1 MKKLLKSLL
10 LMLLFLVVI
19 LFASFG
25 YAYTQFQPVNSSQNQ
40 KATFVIP
47 HGQSISVIGQRL
59 QDQGLIKNALAF
71 RFIVWQ
77 HKLGDKVQA
86 GSFMLS
92 PSMSVD
98 EVAQQLTTGTN
109 DVWVTVLEGWRTEE
123 IADMLDEQNLANF
136 DRQQFL
142 DLAKGQEG
150 YLFPDSYLV
159 SRTATADMVYTLLR
173 ETFDK
178 KITQGLKQPI
188 AQSGQN
194 LSDIIILASIV
205 QREAREFDQM
215 KLVAGILQNRLNKGM
230 GLNVDAT
237 LQYAK
242 GYDPILK
249 TWWPQPLTADK
260 ESNSPFNSYKFAG
273 LPPHPISNPGLEA
286 IQAALTPQKTNALYY
301 IHDRQGTIHTAVTLD
316 EQTRNVNQYL
326 R

>member
-109 DVWVTVLEGWRTEE
+109 DVWVTVL
-123 IADMLDEQNLANF
+123 
-136 DRQQFL
+136 
-142 DLAKGQEG
+142 
-150 YLFPDSYLV
+150 
-159 SRTATADMVYTLLR
+159 
-173 ETFDK
+173 
-178 KITQGLKQPI
+178 
-188 AQSGQN
+188 
-194 LSDIIILASIV
+194 
-205 QREAREFDQM
+205 
-215 KLVAGILQNRLNKGM
+215 
-230 GLNVDAT
+230 
-237 LQYAK
+237 
-242 GYDPILK
+242 
-249 TWWPQPLTADK
+249 
-260 ESNSPFNSYKFAG
+260 
-273 LPPHPISNPGLEA
+273 
-286 IQAALTPQKTNALYY
+286 
-301 IHDRQGTIHTAVTLD
+301 
-316 EQTRNVNQYL
+316 
-326 R
+326 